1 LKTRKREIP
10 EEEITGK
17 RERKLTPVA
26 DNEL

>member
-1 LKTRKREIP
+1 LKTREREIP

-26 DNEL
+26 EN